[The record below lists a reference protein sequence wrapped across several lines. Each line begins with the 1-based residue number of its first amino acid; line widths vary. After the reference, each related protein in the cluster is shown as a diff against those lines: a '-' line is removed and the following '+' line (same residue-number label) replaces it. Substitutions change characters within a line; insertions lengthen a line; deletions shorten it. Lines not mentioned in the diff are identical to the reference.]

1 MRTQDFDYTLP
12 EELIAQQPLAQRS
25 ASRML
30 HLGPEG
36 NADLG
41 VRDLPELLQPEDLLV
56 FNNTRVIPARLHGNK
71 RDSGGRVELMLERIR
86 DHGSAVAMLR
96 ASKTPPPGTVID
108 IGDYAVEVQGR
119 EGMFFVLGLKQGEW
133 QELLAAHGE
142 IPLPP
147 YITRKPEDADQER
160 YQSLLAEREGAV
172 AAPTASLHFDEDLL
186 GAIQARGVERG
197 ITTLHIG
204 AGTFQPVRVE
214 DVKAHQMHKEW
225 YEVSTELVAQ
235 IQATKNRGGRV
246 VAVGTTVVRSLES
259 AARSGTLRAGHGD
272 TDLFITPGFKFH
284 VVDALL
290 TNFHLP
296 QSTLMMLVSAMA
308 GRERILS
315 AYAHAV
321 EQRYRFFSYGDA
333 MFISQRLA

>member
-1 MRTQDFDYTLP
+1 MRTQDFDYSLP
-12 EELIAQQPLAQRS
+12 EELIAQQPLPERS

-30 HLGPEG
+30 FLGPDG
-36 NADLG
+36 HADLG
-41 VRDLPELLQPEDLLV
+41 VRDLPERLQPEDLLV
-56 FNNTRVIPARLHGNK
+56 FNNTRVIPARLHGVK

-86 DHGSAVAMLR
+86 DQSTAVAMLR
-96 ASKTPPPGTVID
+96 ASKTPPPGTVIQ
-108 IGDYAVEVQGR
+108 IGRYALEVLGR
-119 EGMFFVLGLKQGEW
+119 EGMFFVLALQAGDW
-133 QELLAAHGE
+133 QELLLEHGE

-172 AAPTASLHFDEDLL
+172 AAPTASLHFDEALL
-186 GAIQARGVERG
+186 NAIAARGVARG

-204 AGTFQPVRVE
+204 AGTFQPVRVD
-214 DVKAHQMHKEW
+214 DVSAHQMHKEW
-225 YEVSTELVAQ
+225 YEVSPELVAQ
-235 IQATKNRGGRV
+235 VKATKARGGRV

-259 AARSGTLRAGHGD
+259 AARSGELRAGHGD
-272 TDLFITPGFKFH
+272 TDLFITPGFEFH

-308 GRERILS
+308 GRERILD

-321 EQRYRFFSYGDA
+321 SQRYRFFSYGDA
-333 MFISQRLA
+333 MFISQRLV